1 MFNILDL
8 LNPIQ
13 WITFLFSIIG
23 MGIIIARLFFDKR
36 ERFISTL
43 WLGFFFNLFLKMLF
57 GMYYRLPP
65 TGILTLNEMYF
76 VNNYTYGIFIYL
88 CLVVIGESIYKIIKT
103 KSCKIWERRKNGL

>member
-1 MFNILDL
+1 MFNIFDL

-13 WITFLFSIIG
+13 WITFLFSVLG
-23 MGIIIARLFFDKR
+23 VGIIVARLFFDKR
-36 ERFISTL
+36 ERFTSTL
-43 WLGFFFNLFLKMLF
+43 WLGFFLNLFIKMLF

-65 TGILTLNEMYF
+65 TTILNLNEMNF

-88 CLVVIGESIYKIIKT
+88 SLVVIGEGVYKIIKT